1 MNKAQKTNR
10 HKTVAVPLKPA
21 IATTDDILRHL
32 AFDNAAQANI
42 ISTVSNGNIV
52 LANSTA
58 CKLLGYSKKELLT
71 QSRSTIFKIKD
82 SNFKKMLKQR
92 TAEGK
97 SIATVTVIKKSG
109 KEMCCEITSAVFMDE
124 GIEKSITSIADL
136 SQSIQEQK
144 NIDLENKKIVAGDI
158 VLAKSR
164 QKEIDITKEK
174 IVAEDIII
182 AQAKS
187 DSRLA
192 ENNEWIKYIA
202 KASYDVMWDW
212 DIATGEF
219 YVGESILEVF
229 GYKVENNL
237 MKFTDFINYLSATD
251 KKRVQKKLTKA
262 LASASKKWNDAFL
275 FKRNDGT
282 IASTISRASIVR
294 NEEGK
299 AVRLIGAI
307 QDISRIQELE
317 NKVGEQD
324 SLRKEHN
331 HIFQLAAKLSYD
343 GIWDWNLVT
352 NDFFLGEGFKDL
364 FGYKSKNT
372 MGNMEDW
379 SKHLH
384 PDDRE
389 AVEKGLQDVLASS
402 DNRWEHSYR
411 FIRAD
416 GSVAEVFGRASIIRD
431 VNGKATRMIGAVH
444 DISKQRVLEEKLEQ
458 EIMLKEKH
466 IAEAIEDAK
475 DMERS
480 EIGKELHDNIN
491 QLLGASR
498 MFLNMAKGGGKDIE
512 MYLSRSSEYTV
523 TAIEEIRKLT
533 KSLTTD
539 IIKNFGL
546 SEAIQKIAADMMIV
560 NPVKISCEVDDFIED
575 TINNKF
581 KMNLFRIVQEHLNNI
596 LKHAK
601 ATTIGI
607 GLTQNKEFI
616 LLTITDNGVGFD
628 IAKKQTGIGIANIK
642 SRAMSY
648 QGVSDFKSEPGEGCI
663 LNIKFPLA
671 EILPVKKIKV

>member
-10 HKTVAVPLKPA
+10 YKTVAVPLKPA

-42 ISTVSNGNIV
+42 ISTVSNGNIIM
-52 LANSTA
+52 ANSTA

-124 GIEKSITSIADL
+124 GIEKSITSITDL
-136 SQSIQEQK
+136 SQSIQGQK

-158 VLAKSR
+158 VLAKSK

-212 DIATGEF
+212 DIATGEL

-237 MKFTDFINYLSATD
+237 MKFTDFINFIPATD
-251 KKRVQKKLTKA
+251 KNRVQKKLAKA
-262 LASASKKWNDAFL
+262 LASAGKKWNDAFL
-275 FKRNDGT
+275 FKRSDAS

-294 NEEGK
+294 DEQGK
-299 AVRLIGAI
+299 ATRLIGAI
-307 QDISRIQELE
+307 QDISKVQDLE
-317 NKVGEQD
+317 RKLGEQD

-364 FGYKSKNT
+364 FGYKSKNA
-372 MGNMEDW
+372 MGNMADW

-384 PDDRE
+384 PDDKE
-389 AVEKGLQDVLASS
+389 AVEQGLLDVLASAA
-402 DNRWEHSYR
+402 NRWEHSYR

-498 MFLNMAKGGGKDIE
+498 MYLNMAKGGGKDIE
-512 MYLSRSSEYTV
+512 MYLSRSSEYTL

-533 KSLTTD
+533 KGLTSD
-539 IIKNFGL
+539 IIKNFGI

-560 NPVKISCEVDDFIED
+560 NPVKIYCKVDDFIENG
-575 TINNKF
+575 INNKF
-581 KMNLFRIVQEHLNNI
+581 KLNLFRIVQEHLNNI

-601 ATTIGI
+601 ATTINI
-607 GLTQNKEFI
+607 RLTQNLEFI

-648 QGVSDFKSEPGEGCI
+648 HGISDFNSEPGRGCI

-671 EILPVKKIKV
+671 EILPVKKIKL